1 MSFLSSAKI
10 QLQNTNTS
18 SKHSVPICNGQF
30 GCYFLFWMEIAT
42 SWAHLQLQEKRI
54 QILLLFRIPFYSVI
68 KEYPQIQIVD
78 CFGFFFFGF
87 SFCLLFTVPM
97 NPTFFFFLNV
107 GSAPTDTVLGSWSKW
122 LPAPFPHLFSLRQK
136 IYFQCHRHILGL
148 QENWLKGG
156 LEL

>member
-78 CFGFFFFGF
+78 CFGVFFLVFLFACYLLCQWILPFFFSWMLAQLQQILSWEVEASGF
-87 SFCLLFTVPM
+87 QLLFPIFSVWDRRSISSVIGTS
-97 NPTFFFFLNV
+97 L
-107 GSAPTDTVLGSWSKW
+107 GYKRTD
-122 LPAPFPHLFSLRQK
+122 
-136 IYFQCHRHILGL
+136 
-148 QENWLKGG
+148 
-156 LEL
+156 